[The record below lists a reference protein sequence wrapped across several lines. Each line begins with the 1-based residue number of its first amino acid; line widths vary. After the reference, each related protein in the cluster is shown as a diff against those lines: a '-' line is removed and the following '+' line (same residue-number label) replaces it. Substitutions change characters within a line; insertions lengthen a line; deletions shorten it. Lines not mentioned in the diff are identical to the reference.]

1 MKVGI
6 IGAGFTG
13 LSAGYYLTK
22 EGHDVTIFDRDS
34 VPGGLAIGF
43 QEKNWEWSLEKHYHH
58 WFTNDE
64 SALSLANELNYKVFT
79 VRPKT
84 SVYVD
89 GKSFQL
95 DSPLNVLQ
103 FPRLSLIDRVRM
115 AAVLALMR
123 YNPFWQPLE
132 KIRAVDFLPKAMGE
146 KAYRKLW
153 EPLFI
158 NKFGNRKDDISL
170 AWFWARVHKRTP
182 SLAYPEGGFLKFANH
197 LADRIKKQKGKIFFN
212 TEADAIESD
221 KKGVKI
227 SIKEKDLNIKS
238 FQFDKVLV
246 TLPSFLFLKLA
257 KNLPDD
263 YIKKLSKLEGFGAI
277 NLVMRLRKK
286 FFDDN
291 TYWLNICDKKSPVMA
306 VVEHTNFM
314 DSKYYGNEHLVY
326 VANYF
331 LPNHLYFKLSDE
343 ELLKKY
349 DSYLKKINSKYADD
363 LIGFQVFK
371 TPFAQPLIPM
381 NYSKIIPKVET
392 PLKNVYLSNIQQV
405 YPWDRG
411 TNYSVEQGKK
421 VADMMIGESY

>member
-1 MKVGI
+1 MKIGI

-22 EGHDVTIFDRDS
+22 EGHDVTIFDRDG

-43 QEKNWEWSLEKHYHH
+43 QEKNWDWSLEKHYHH
-58 WFTNDE
+58 WFTNDDAIL
-64 SALSLANELNYKVFT
+64 ALAKELNYKVIIA
-79 VRPKT
+79 RPKT

-89 GKSFQL
+89 GNIFQL

-103 FPRLSLIDRVRM
+103 FPRLSLIDRIRM
-115 AAVLALMR
+115 AVVLASMR

-132 KIRAVDFLPKAMGE
+132 KINAVDFLSKAMGE
-146 KAYRKLW
+146 IAYRKLW

-158 NKFGNRKDDISL
+158 NKFGDRMKDISL

-182 SLAYPEGGFLKFANH
+182 SLAYPQGGFLKFANY

-212 TEADAIESD
+212 TEVVAIESG
-221 KKGVKI
+221 KEVKI
-227 SIKEKDLNIKS
+227 SIKEKDSKIMS
-238 FQFDKVLV
+238 FKFDKVLV
-246 TLPSFLFLKLA
+246 TLPSFLFLRLA

-263 YIKKLSKLEGFGAI
+263 YVKKLSKLEGFGAI
-277 NLVMRLRKK
+277 NLVMRLRKQ
-286 FFDDN
+286 FFNDN

-306 VVEHTNFM
+306 IVEHTNFM
-314 DSKYYGNEHLVY
+314 DSKYYGGERLVY

-331 LPNHLYFKLSDE
+331 PPNHPYFKLPDDE
-343 ELLKKY
+343 LFKKY
-349 DSYLKKINSKYADD
+349 DPYLKKINSKYTDD
-363 LIGFQVFK
+363 LIGFQVFRS
-371 TPFAQPLIPM
+371 PFAQPLIPM

-421 VADMMIGESY
+421 VAEMMVRDSY

>member
-1 MKVGI
+1 MKIGI

-34 VPGGLAIGF
+34 LPGGMAIGF

-64 SALSLANELNYKVFT
+64 SILNLAKELNYEV
-79 VRPKT
+79 VIEWPKT

-89 GKSFQL
+89 GEFFQL

-103 FPRLSLIDRVRM
+103 FPKLSFFDRIRM
-115 AAVLALMR
+115 AIVLGLMR

-132 KIRAVDFLPKAMGE
+132 KINAVDFLEKAMGE
-146 KAYRKLW
+146 KAYKKLW

-158 NKFGNRKDDISL
+158 NKFGDRMKEISL
-170 AWFWARVHKRTP
+170 AWFWARVRKRTP
-182 SLAYPEGGFLKFANH
+182 SLAYPKGGFLKFANH
-197 LADRIKKQKGKIFFN
+197 LSDKIRKQRGKIFFN
-212 TEADAIESD
+212 TEVVGIESD
-221 KKGVKI
+221 KEVKI
-227 SIKEKDLNIKS
+227 DIKEEDSKITS
-238 FQFDKVLV
+238 FKFDKVLV
-246 TLPSFLFLKLA
+246 TLPTFLFLRLA

-263 YIKKLSKLEGFGAI
+263 YVKKLGKLEGFGAI
-277 NLVMRLRKK
+277 NLVMRLKNK
-286 FFDDN
+286 FLKDN
-291 TYWLNICDKKSPVMA
+291 TYWLNICDKNSPIMA

-314 DSKYYGNEHLVY
+314 DSKYYGSEHLIY

-331 LPNHLYFKLSDE
+331 PPNHPYFKISDS

-349 DSYLKKINSKYADD
+349 DPYLKKINSDYRKD
-363 LIGFQVFK
+363 LIGYTVFK

-381 NYSKIIPKVET
+381 DYSKLIPKVVT
-392 PLKNVYLSNIQQV
+392 PLKNIYLSNIQQV

-411 TNYSVEQGKK
+411 TNYSVEEGRK
-421 VADMMIGESY
+421 VAEIMMDLV

>member
-1 MKVGI
+1 MKIGI

-22 EGHDVTIFDRDS
+22 EGHDATIFDRDS
-34 VPGGLAIGF
+34 LPGGMAIGF

-64 SALSLANELNYKVFT
+64 SILNLAKELNYEV
-79 VRPKT
+79 VIEWPKT

-89 GKSFQL
+89 GEFFQL

-103 FPRLSLIDRVRM
+103 FPKLSFFDRIRM
-115 AAVLALMR
+115 AIVLGLMR

-132 KIRAVDFLPKAMGE
+132 KINAVDFLEKAMGE
-146 KAYRKLW
+146 KAYKKLW

-158 NKFGNRKDDISL
+158 NKFGDRMKEISL
-170 AWFWARVHKRTP
+170 AWFWARVRKRTP
-182 SLAYPEGGFLKFANH
+182 SLAYPKGGFLKFANH
-197 LADRIKKQKGKIFFN
+197 LSDKIRKQRGKIFFN
-212 TEADAIESD
+212 TEVVGIESD
-221 KKGVKI
+221 KEVKI
-227 SIKEKDLNIKS
+227 DIKEEDSKITS
-238 FQFDKVLV
+238 FKFDKVLV
-246 TLPSFLFLKLA
+246 TLPTFLFLRLA

-263 YIKKLSKLEGFGAI
+263 YVKKLGKLEGFGAI
-277 NLVMRLRKK
+277 NLVMRLKNK
-286 FFDDN
+286 FLKDN
-291 TYWLNICDKKSPVMA
+291 TYWLNICDKNSPIMA

-314 DSKYYGNEHLVY
+314 DSKYYGSEHLIY

-331 LPNHLYFKLSDE
+331 PPNHPYFKISDS

-349 DSYLKKINSKYADD
+349 DPYLKKINSDYRKD
-363 LIGFQVFK
+363 LIGYTVFK

-381 NYSKIIPKVET
+381 DYSKLIPKVVT
-392 PLKNVYLSNIQQV
+392 PLKNIYLSNIQQV

-411 TNYSVEQGKK
+411 TNYSVEEGRK
-421 VADMMIGESY
+421 VAEIMMDLV

>member
-1 MKVGI
+1 MKIGI

-22 EGHDVTIFDRDS
+22 KGHNVTIFERDS

-43 QEKNWEWSLEKHYHH
+43 REKNWEWSLEKHYHH

-64 SALSLANELNYKVFT
+64 SILALARELNYKVIIA
-79 VRPKT
+79 RPKT

-89 GKSFQL
+89 EEIYQL
-95 DSPLNVLQ
+95 DSPLNLLR
-103 FPRLSLIDRVRM
+103 FPKISIIDRIRM
-115 AAVLALMR
+115 AVTIGSMR

-132 KIRAVDFLPKAMGE
+132 KARATDFLPKAMGD
-146 KAYRKLW
+146 KAYKKLW

-158 NKFGNRKDDISL
+158 NKFGSRKDEISL
-170 AWFWARVHKRTP
+170 AWFWARVHKRTQ
-182 SLAYPEGGFLKFANH
+182 SLAYPEGGFLRFANH
-197 LADRIKKQKGKIFFN
+197 LADSIKKQKGRILFN
-212 TEADAIESD
+212 TEVVSLESD
-221 KKGVKI
+221 KEINIIMKNKDSKI
-227 SIKEKDLNIKS
+227 KSIK
-238 FQFDKVLV
+238 FDKILV

-257 KNLPDD
+257 KNLPND

-277 NLVMRLRKK
+277 NLVMRLNKK
-286 FFDDN
+286 FLNDN
-291 TYWLNICDKKSPVMA
+291 TYWLNICDKNSPLMA

-314 DSKYYGNEHLVY
+314 DSKLYNGEHIVY

-331 LPNHLYFKLSDE
+331 PKDHPYFKLSDDG
-343 ELLKKY
+343 LFKKY
-349 DSYLKKINSKYADD
+349 DHYLKKINRKYADH

-411 TNYSVEQGKK
+411 TNYSVEQGMK
-421 VADMMIGESY
+421 VADMMTNLV